1 MPQFIH
7 LIKDYNDFI
16 FILNNYELR
25 NFIKEH
31 SYRGLQ
37 IKL

>member
-1 MPQFIH
+1 MPQFIL

-16 FILNNYELR
+16 FILNNYESR

-31 SYRGLQ
+31 SNRSLQ